1 MTDKQQRLDAIK
13 LKIDAALEGVRGK
26 TDIEERSRIVFEIF
40 TSENTTRPLKRGWGP
55 VKYENDHLLIVKA
68 LAVMG
73 SAVSDDRTLQDM
85 ILTSHTGRFW
95 LILQVYFQNETDLD
109 KFFSLFGL
117 KALYI
122 QRLPIQEEEDR
133 FINSMLKKIG
143 LSITSRDLDNLCRK
157 FWKRDLSTG
166 LPLLD
171 DMISLPA
178 HVLINLAKVIVPD
191 KISNTIKTITESGNE
206 AFMKDKTLFMAQ
218 VLLGIAIIGGYLYF
232 RHYRTSSSST
242 SEPPQDMP
250 QNDPARTPSPVPAMP
265 PKPKP
270 APAVFML
277 VLEANRLGNVQEGD
291 ALSSDAALQLLDAA
305 TYFGCFSKDDAAT
318 LENGITG
325 MSNEKEFSREA
336 AQFVY
341 VSVSVEDGQDLIR
354 AVGKFGLKKTM
365 HNAPERTYTVSKMR
379 LLDHL
384 EGIEKLTRI

>member
-13 LKIDAALEGVRGK
+13 SKIDAALEGVRGK
-26 TDIEERSRIVFEIF
+26 TDQEERSRIVFEIF
-40 TSENTTRPLKRGWGP
+40 TSENTTRPLKKGWFP
-55 VKYENDHLLIVKA
+55 PRDENDHLLIVKA

-73 SAVSDDRTLQDM
+73 TAVSDDRTLQDM

-95 LILQVYFQNETDLD
+95 LILQAYFQNETDLD
-109 KFFSLFGL
+109 EFFSLFDL

-122 QRLPIQEEEDR
+122 QKLPIQEEEDR

-143 LSITSRDLDNLCRK
+143 LSITQKDLDNLCRK

-178 HVLINLAKVIVPD
+178 HFFINLAKVIVPD
-191 KISNTIKTITESGNE
+191 NISNTIETITESGNE

-250 QNDPARTPSPVPAMP
+250 QNDPARTPTPAPAMP

-270 APAVFML
+270 MPAVLML
-277 VLEANRLGNVQEGD
+277 VLEANRLGNAQEGD
-291 ALSSDAALQLLDAA
+291 ALSSDAALQFVDAA
-305 TYFGCFSKDDAAT
+305 TFFGCFSKDDAVQ
-318 LENGITG
+318 LESGITG
-325 MSNEKEFSREA
+325 MTNDEFSRES
-336 AQFVY
+336 AQHVY
-341 VSVSVEDGQDLIR
+341 VSLSVENGQNLIQS
-354 AVGKFGLKKTM
+354 VGKFGLKKNM
-365 HNAPERTYTVSKMR
+365 RNAPERTYAISKMR
-379 LLDHL
+379 RLISFDGT
-384 EGIEKLTRI
+384 EVLTRI